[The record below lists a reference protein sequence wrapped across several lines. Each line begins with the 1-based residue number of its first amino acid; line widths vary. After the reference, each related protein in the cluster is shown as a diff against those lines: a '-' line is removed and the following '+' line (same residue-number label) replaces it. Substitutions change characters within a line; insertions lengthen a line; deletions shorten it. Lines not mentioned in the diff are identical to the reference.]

1 MSNAIIPAVAA
12 TTEATAA
19 IAPMTVVIMNLLLN
33 FVEIDCGGAG
43 HGVRRTGSGIML
55 DCG

>member
-1 MSNAIIPAVAA
+1 MSNAIILAVAA

-19 IAPMTVVIMNLLLN
+19 IAHMTVVIMNLLLN
-33 FVEIDCGGAG
+33 FGEIDCGGAG
-43 HGVRRTGSGIML
+43 HSVRRTGSGIML